1 MNGELR
7 YFCFGTAVGVAAAI
21 LFTPKSGPK
30 TRAYLNGK
38 AADGVG
44 YVKARVEDV
53 RTSAMDALDRSKQA
67 VKKQTDAV
75 AAALDEGKQAYQE
88 ALTRVSHS

>member
-1 MNGELR
+1 
-7 YFCFGTAVGVAAAI
+7 
-21 LFTPKSGPK
+21 
-30 TRAYLNGK
+30 
-38 AADGVG
+38 VG

-67 VKKQTDAV
+67 LKKQTDAV